1 MIDPWTSAVATAA
14 LVRQGAVSAVAVDRG
29 GAGRIAAEDGR
40 LNSFTT
46 VTAERALAE
55 AAAVDAARAA
65 RRRPAA
71 AGRRALC
78 GQEPVRPRRA
88 WSPSPARRSSATG
101 RPPRRDAFLVER
113 MRAAGA
119 VCVGAL
125 NMDEYAY
132 GFTTEN
138 AHDGPCHNPHDL
150 GALGRRLVGRLRCLR
165 RRRPGAALARQR
177 HQRLDP
183 GAGQPVRHL
192 RPEADL
198 RPAGAHRHL
207 PVRRRASTI
216 WARSP
221 ATWPTSPPPGT
232 RCRASDPADPAQG
245 RWPVEAAT
253 PVLRA
258 GHRRAADRRRRRP
271 LRAQRPCRG
280 VRRRGDRGRCAGRRA
295 RASPCPRRRAAGPRP
310 S

>member
-1 MIDPWTSAVATAA
+1 MIDPFTSGVAIAA
-14 LVRQGAVSAVAVDRG
+14 LIRNGEVSAVAV
-29 GAGRIAAEDGR
+29 AEAALARIAAEDGR

-55 AAAVDAARAA
+55 AAAVDAARARGDA
-65 RRRPAA
+65 LPPL
-71 AGRRALC
+71 AGVPYAVKNLFDLA
-78 GQEPVRPRRA
+78 GVVTT
-88 WSPSPARRSSATG
+88 PARRSSATSHPPAPMRSWSGGCAPPVRSASVRSTWTNTPTASPPRTRMTAPATTRTTWRG
-101 RPPRRDAFLVER
+101 RPAAR
-113 MRAAGA
+113 RAAA
-119 VCVGAL
+119 APPSPAAWC
-125 NMDEYAY
+125 
-132 GFTTEN
+132 
-138 AHDGPCHNPHDL
+138 
-150 GALGRRLVGRLRCLR
+150 RC
-165 RRRPGAALARQR
+165 PGQR

-198 RPAGAHRHL
+198 WPAGAHRA
-207 PVRRRASTI
+207 PTRSWRAWTI
-216 WARSP
+216 WARSR
-221 ATWPTSPPPGT
+221 ATWPTSPPPGM

-271 LRAQRPCRG
+271 LRPQRPCP
-280 VRRRGDRGRCAGRRA
+280 RRSPPWPPWPLRWASSA
-295 RASPCPRRRAAGPRP
+295 ASPCPRRRARGPRP